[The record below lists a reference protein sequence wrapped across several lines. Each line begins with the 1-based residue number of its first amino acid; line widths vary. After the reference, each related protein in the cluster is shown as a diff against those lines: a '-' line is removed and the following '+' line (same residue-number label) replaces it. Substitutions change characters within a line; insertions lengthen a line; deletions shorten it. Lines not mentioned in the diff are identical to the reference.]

1 MCKMIHNKYFLIL
14 KQYLGNYKKELHG
27 RGLIGKVHLS
37 QKAIALTLEELE
49 KKGLLKSRK
58 QGNMKYYGLNL
69 ENTEIKDTI
78 NIVELLQKIQ
88 FITQHRTLAHIFR
101 TDERIVGIFGSY
113 AKSTQKERS
122 DIDVFIIGN
131 NEKLYTQEVKT
142 YNLDISVKF
151 FTEKEF
157 LKLLK
162 EKNPLTNEIIENHI
176 LLFGVEKWTNAIW
189 RYHYGLN

>member
-1 MCKMIHNKYFLIL
+1 MIHNKYFLIL

-27 RGLIGKVHLS
+27 RGLIKKVPLS
-37 QKAIALTLEELE
+37 PKAIALTLEELE
-49 KKGLLKSRK
+49 KKSILKSRK
-58 QGNMKYYGLNL
+58 QGNMKYYRLNL
-69 ENTEIKDTI
+69 ENTKIKDTI

-88 FITQHRTLAHIFR
+88 FLTQHRALAHIFC

-113 AKSTQKERS
+113 AKSIQKEGS
-122 DIDVFIIGN
+122 DVDVFIVGSNKKDYIK
-131 NEKLYTQEVKT
+131 ESKI

-157 LKLLK
+157 ITLLK
-162 EKNPLTNEIIENHI
+162 EKNTLTNEIVENHI
-176 LLFGVEKWTNAIW
+176 LLFGIEKWTNAIW